1 MPIHPAEAA
10 GLLSYAAATDNRE
23 VTETAAHAWAAALD
37 DKVTPR
43 DGKAA
48 IDAHRSTSVDWLM
61 PAHINAEVRR
71 IRRQRLDGMET
82 PQPPEALDGIPAREL
97 AWQREYRRA
106 VGDGSTEADAL
117 TAACNAVGIPVPKP
131 LEIATRPPELTVAH
145 RKQCDCGCL
154 ERPLSRHELTA

>member
-10 GLLSYAAATDNRE
+10 GLLAYAAATDNRE

-48 IDAHRSTSVDWLM
+48 IDAHRSTSTDWLM

-71 IRRQRLDGMET
+71 IRRARLDGMET
-82 PQPPEALDGIPAREL
+82 PQPPEALDGIPAREPFPGRPHMTL
-97 AWQREYRRA
+97 SSLTPAA
-106 VGDGSTEADAL
+106 ADAL
-117 TAACNAVGIPVPKP
+117 TALAESSEHGEHGSTLNAYAVGGGALAALLLLLWIT
-131 LEIATRPPELTVAH
+131 TRLN
-145 RKQCDCGCL
+145 RD
-154 ERPLSRHELTA
+154 R